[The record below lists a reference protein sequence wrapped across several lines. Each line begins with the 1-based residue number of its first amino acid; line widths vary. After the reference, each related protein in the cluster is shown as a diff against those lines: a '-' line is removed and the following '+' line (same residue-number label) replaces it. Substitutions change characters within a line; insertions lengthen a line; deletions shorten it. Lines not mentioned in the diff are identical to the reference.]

1 MIYQKFNF
9 MDSYSNASGNRRDSM
24 VLSQLGNVITAEP
37 KAVKHALEDAGVKVA
52 KNPTRRDLVRAIVA
66 NKTNKK
72 MVQNLSVLITASS
85 TKAPY
90 YNVGEGEEEDT
101 QDDYLKPL
109 SVKGT
114 KLTSTTK
121 PTELAKGTKSKV
133 DGGWLKQIGSF
144 FQRRKTEKQ
153 LGGSTKKST
162 SEESAFK
169 RFADWFTKNR
179 GTINDVGQTLYNS
192 LDKGNQIPTGDGN
205 SNEYL
210 NGKQPMPNRNKAI
223 IAIGVIA
230 VVGLAYYFLVGKGK
244 GKGKGK

>member
-85 TKAPY
+85 TQPTYA
-90 YNVGEGEEEDT
+90 NFGEG
-101 QDDYLKPL
+101 DDDLSPL
-109 SVKGT
+109 P
-114 KLTSTTK
+114 LNK
-121 PTELAKGTKSKV
+121 PTSISISTKELSKGTKSKV

-144 FQRRKTEKQ
+144 FQQRKINKQ
-153 LGGSTKKST
+153 LGGNTKKST

-179 GTINDVGQTLYNS
+179 STINDVGQTLYNS
-192 LDKGNQIPTGDGN
+192 LGQGNQIPTGDGGGGDYN
-205 SNEYL
+205 T
-210 NGKQPMPNRNKAI
+210 GKQPMPNKTKAF
-223 IAIGVIA
+223 IAIGLVA
-230 VVGLAYYFLVGKGK
+230 VLGLGYYFLAGKGK
-244 GKGKGK
+244 GKGK

>member
-37 KAVKHALEDAGVKVA
+37 KAVQYALEEAGVKVA

-66 NKTNKK
+66 NKKNKK
-72 MVQNLSVLITASS
+72 MVQNLSALITASS
-85 TKAPY
+85 QTIYA
-90 YNVGEGEEEDT
+90 NFGEG
-101 QDDYLKPL
+101 DDDLSPLPLNKP
-109 SVKGT
+109 SPI
-114 KLTSTTK
+114 SNPNA
-121 PTELAKGTKSKV
+121 PTELAKGKG
-133 DGGWLKQIGSF
+133 DGGFLKDIGSF
-144 FQRRKTEKQ
+144 FKQVKTNKQ
-153 LGGSTKKST
+153 SGGNTKKSST

-192 LDKGNQIPTGDGN
+192 LGKGNSIPTGEGSGN
-205 SNEYL
+205 GDYNT
-210 NGKQPMPNRNKAI
+210 GKQPMPNKTKAF
-223 IAIGVIA
+223 IAIGLVAVI
-230 VVGLAYYFLVGKGK
+230 GLGYYFLVGKGK